1 MEAASR
7 LWRKSKHFAA
17 ENRFSSSPIE
27 SDKPQF
33 PEHPGI
39 AVYFLDFI

>member
-27 SDKPQF
+27 SDKPQS
-33 PEHPGI
+33 PEYQG
-39 AVYFLDFI
+39 AVCFLDFI